1 MPTANSTPTALQSPL
16 FLPTDTTSRDKKME
30 SLSSANLTN
39 VTIPDSPTPTQ
50 QPSGGKNTNVAM
62 MIAYGIPG
70 LVVGAVIGLI
80 VFRITRELGN
90 DTSTS
95 IETGAVVKV
104 RGPIL
109 VKEPNRVAI

>member
-1 MPTANSTPTALQSPL
+1 
-16 FLPTDTTSRDKKME
+16 ME

-80 VFRITRELGN
+80 VFRITRELGK
-90 DTSTS
+90 SYL
-95 IETGAVVKV
+95 
-104 RGPIL
+104 RRR
-109 VKEPNRVAI
+109 RVARALRADLESESATRPHL